1 MKDVYIC
8 KISDLK
14 VGKVLKGFYYC
25 NDKNVKYSKNGDMY
39 IDLLLSDNK
48 DFIYAKIWKHS
59 EYFNSKFESVFIM
72 FFKFKSG
79 TIFFLR
85 GTIIIEFFFNL
96 LFFNSELKR
105 SMSSI

>member
-39 IDLLLSDNK
+39 IELLLSDNK

-59 EYFNSKFESVFIM
+59 EYFNSKFESGSDIAIKGKVVKYRNRLEVNVLNVNTASLSQYGKYG
-72 FFKFKSG
+72 FK
-79 TIFFLR
+79 
-85 GTIIIEFFFNL
+85 N
-96 LFFNSELKR
+96 N
-105 SMSSI
+105 